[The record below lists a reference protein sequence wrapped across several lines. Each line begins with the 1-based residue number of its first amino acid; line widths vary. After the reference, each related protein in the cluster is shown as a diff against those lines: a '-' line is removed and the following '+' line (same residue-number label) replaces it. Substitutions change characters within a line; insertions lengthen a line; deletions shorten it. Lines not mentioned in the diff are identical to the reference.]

1 MKFMFAH
8 PKRDALVR
16 LILDTLDDR
25 RQYRATSCVPP
36 QAQLFIS
43 SMSLTIYAEAWGSD
57 GLAAKGRLAL
67 HVANGDGKARFKE
80 WPCSHSGE
88 HDAWIVTWYIT
99 RIPIQRVTPGRR
111 NLEPTPKFSTPL
123 RDPCGSIRLGVQ
135 CRSSVHLYWRV
146 TVAGRCFGGAQCWPR
161 HGRFSLHGLD

>member
-1 MKFMFAH
+1 MQFMFAP
-8 PKRDALVR
+8 PKREALVR

-25 RQYRATSCVPP
+25 RQYWSTSWVPP

-43 SMSLTIYAEAWGSD
+43 SMVSTIYAEARGSD
-57 GLAAKGRLAL
+57 GLAAKGRLPL

-99 RIPIQRVTPGRR
+99 PIRIQRVKAGRR
-111 NLEPTPKFSTPL
+111 NLEPTPKFRTPV
-123 RDPCGSIRLGVQ
+123 PKEGSLW
-135 CRSSVHLYWRV
+135 VH
-146 TVAGRCFGGAQCWPR
+146 
-161 HGRFSLHGLD
+161 